1 MNHESR
7 VVNSNSAN
15 QIKILNQK
23 KKKSVMI
30 IEDSI
35 TKHKNRWEI
44 AKKLKPESKVLVRTF
59 PGTRCMPDYI
69 KPSI

>member
-15 QIKILNQK
+15 QIKILNQ

-59 PGTRCMPDYI
+59 PGTRCMADDI

>member
-15 QIKILNQK
+15 QIKILNQ

-44 AKKLKPESKVLVRTF
+44 AKKLKPESKVLGRTF
-59 PGTRCMPDYI
+59 PGTRCMADYI